1 MGSDQALL
9 FENFF
14 LAHKGDWVKAQ
25 RKLGTIT
32 VKKINNSFQFIDDLL
47 SLNDGSTFEKHYKD
61 IYPTELALEKENNSN
76 SCAFFLG
83 LYICIENGEFHTRL
97 FDKQDNFGFD
107 IVRMPFCCSNNP
119 SKIFY
124 GSIGAEFLWISRATS
139 KIEDLSGNCKQLLNW
154 MLKQNGQLRRVNFS
168 LIKMIKQH
176 QEIFIKYNK
185 SVEEVIQEIGF

>member
-14 LAHKGDWVKAQ
+14 LAHKDDWVKAQ

-76 SCAFFLG
+76 SCAFFLD

-124 GSIGAEFLWISRATS
+124 GSIGAEFL
-139 KIEDLSGNCKQLLNW
+139 
-154 MLKQNGQLRRVNFS
+154 
-168 LIKMIKQH
+168 
-176 QEIFIKYNK
+176 
-185 SVEEVIQEIGF
+185 